1 MKEYYKHILV
11 VLVYRNTTDILDFID
26 SVNKNITESKIII
39 VNSYYDDESLELVR
53 KIANSNNCDFI
64 NVENKGF
71 SYGNNIGLKYAL
83 DNYDFDF
90 VTCSNPDVVINKFE
104 DKILTEY
111 PDSIYGPE
119 ITTINGRKQNP
130 MVIFKNDF
138 INKLI
143 YYSYTKNIRFF
154 FILAV
159 ACSKVLRFVGRCSYA
174 VKNMNSYPVFQL
186 HGCFII

>member
-1 MKEYYKHILV
+1 
-11 VLVYRNTTDILDFID
+11 
-26 SVNKNITESKIII
+26 
-39 VNSYYDDESLELVR
+39 DDESLELVR

-143 YYSYTKNIRFF
+143 YYSYTKNIRF
-154 FILAV
+154 
-159 ACSKVLRFVGRCSYA
+159 
-174 VKNMNSYPVFQL
+174 
-186 HGCFII
+186 